1 MDKIYI
7 SIISTLIIIIISISI
22 YILIKTGF
30 YNSIIKELQSE
41 NKYLL
46 SQISSAESL
55 IDFQN
60 AKINNYAVNMKK
72 VEEKYM
78 QARDSAICSK
88 VPYEEMNKIRMR
100 LLELGYYNDAL
111 YLLQDENFVRLLDK
125 KTLKIVVDKYRSFL
139 GVNSC
144 QVTEE
149 SLVRFLRQFLWLEID
164 KKELGMILLL

>member
-1 MDKIYI
+1 
-7 SIISTLIIIIISISI
+7 
-22 YILIKTGF
+22 
-30 YNSIIKELQSE
+30 
-41 NKYLL
+41 
-46 SQISSAESL
+46 
-55 IDFQN
+55 
-60 AKINNYAVNMKK
+60 
-72 VEEKYM
+72 
-78 QARDSAICSK
+78 
-88 VPYEEMNKIRMR
+88 MNKIRMW

-164 KKELGMILLL
+164 KKELGMLQVSIRLK